1 MKFTQYLAVN
11 VLLVLLSLLTVL
23 ADSTTTASNN
33 KQHTTL
39 HHNHHH
45 HQRQHL
51 THKLRHHM
59 LANGGRQVKKLDLN
73 SPQIYAATL
82 TSRGVQR
89 TSKDV
94 ETVDEG
100 GVKNKPKNLTFTAA
114 SAAATRLRRIS
125 PRNYYNKVLQ
135 THVNVRRHNNNN
147 NVGND
152 WAYNSYNIFTNTFGA
167 PVSSHAGKGDD
178 NTDDV
183 EFISASG
190 NRHLP
195 DWSRRSFGGAVPP
208 IVPTRQPITTST
220 TTTTTMA
227 PPVLVPARRGY
238 NSITNSISG
247 DSVTTEDP
255 FESNSVHR
263 NPGSIDPKEMER
275 RHICVQQRTITIPEK
290 KTEVYTRP
298 VLRHI
303 STPCQSQTHPNQ
315 MCTRVQVMHEPAFRD
330 VIRHKSAQQ
339 VTYDCCN
346 GWTRESPNAD
356 ACLKPVCSTACYNG
370 GICSAPDT
378 CSCPTGFTGRYC
390 EQDINECNDKK
401 PCDQMCVNTMGSY
414 YCKCR
419 EGFLLQDDQQSCKK
433 IGDLLSQGSH
443 DDDAFEARDMENEI
457 ESQEDVTARLQKIEK
472 MLANEKVHTHDL
484 EKTLQNTY
492 KMVDILKS
500 RLINLEKQ
508 QFDINRLQTNLYNT
522 ETRTLKLEGMVNLLM
537 KCRNGPNT
545 HCP

>member
-190 NRHLP
+190 NRQLP

-263 NPGSIDPKEMER
+263 NPGSIDPKEMES
-275 RHICVQQRTITIPEK
+275 IIE
-290 KTEVYTRP
+290 
-298 VLRHI
+298 
-303 STPCQSQTHPNQ
+303 
-315 MCTRVQVMHEPAFRD
+315 TRVRITSLCHYVD
-330 VIRHKSAQQ
+330 VESKCPDNKITSS
-339 VTYDCCN
+339 
-346 GWTRESPNAD
+346 SPNTDGTIWTKIKAGCTQRRRPINTIFKG
-356 ACLKPVCSTACYNG
+356 AFE
-370 GICSAPDT
+370 
-378 CSCPTGFTGRYC
+378 PTGYPIRNIMRGNVSRGGKM
-390 EQDINECNDKK
+390 E
-401 PCDQMCVNTMGSY
+401 
-414 YCKCR
+414 
-419 EGFLLQDDQQSCKK
+419 
-433 IGDLLSQGSH
+433 
-443 DDDAFEARDMENEI
+443 AFWVLGLKMTSI
-457 ESQEDVTARLQKIEK
+457 WEK
-472 MLANEKVHTHDL
+472 
-484 EKTLQNTY
+484 
-492 KMVDILKS
+492 
-500 RLINLEKQ
+500 
-508 QFDINRLQTNLYNT
+508 F
-522 ETRTLKLEGMVNLLM
+522 
-537 KCRNGPNT
+537 
-545 HCP
+545 

>member
-33 KQHTTL
+33 RQHTIL

-94 ETVDEG
+94 EIVDEG

-114 SAAATRLRRIS
+114 SPAATRLRRIS

-190 NRHLP
+190 SRNLP
-195 DWSRRSFGGAVPP
+195 DWSRRSFGGAIPP
-208 IVPTRQPITTST
+208 MVPTRQPTTTST

-227 PPVLVPARRGY
+227 PPALVPARRGY
-238 NSITNSISG
+238 NSITNSVSG

-263 NPGSIDPKEMER
+263 NSGSIDPKEMESKSLTSKLSGKY
-275 RHICVQQRTITIPEK
+275 VTLVGK
-290 KTEVYTRP
+290 
-298 VLRHI
+298 
-303 STPCQSQTHPNQ
+303 
-315 MCTRVQVMHEPAFRD
+315 
-330 VIRHKSAQQ
+330 IRSNIRG
-339 VTYDCCN
+339 T
-346 GWTRESPNAD
+346 T
-356 ACLKPVCSTACYNG
+356 
-370 GICSAPDT
+370 GI
-378 CSCPTGFTGRYC
+378 G
-390 EQDINECNDKK
+390 
-401 PCDQMCVNTMGSY
+401 
-414 YCKCR
+414 
-419 EGFLLQDDQQSCKK
+419 
-433 IGDLLSQGSH
+433 
-443 DDDAFEARDMENEI
+443 
-457 ESQEDVTARLQKIEK
+457 
-472 MLANEKVHTHDL
+472 
-484 EKTLQNTY
+484 
-492 KMVDILKS
+492 
-500 RLINLEKQ
+500 
-508 QFDINRLQTNLYNT
+508 
-522 ETRTLKLEGMVNLLM
+522 
-537 KCRNGPNT
+537 
-545 HCP
+545 